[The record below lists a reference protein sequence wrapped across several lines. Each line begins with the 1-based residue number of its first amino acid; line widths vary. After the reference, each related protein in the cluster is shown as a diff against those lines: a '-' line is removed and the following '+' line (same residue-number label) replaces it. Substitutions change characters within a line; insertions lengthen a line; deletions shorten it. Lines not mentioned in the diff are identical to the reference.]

1 MKKLYVSEFSS
12 PGANEKTDAL
22 KALFARVCAAVPAV
36 RFCPE
41 RDPFPSDG
49 RIRAL
54 RFSGLSYQE
63 KENGVF
69 AYIGFPE
76 TAAASSPVPGMV
88 LVHGGGGHAYAEW
101 VRYWVDHGFAALS
114 FDGFGQTYAGPDHTY
129 APTLDFWKPDPD
141 AHIPPGGFSF
151 EDKPFMEQGFTY
163 YVADVIL
170 AHNLLRADRRVNREK
185 IGATGISWGG
195 FALSV
200 AVCYDRR
207 FAFAAPV
214 YIGGF
219 MDVSKTPWGTCF
231 RGPGI
236 TDVWD
241 AKLLSAEVETPVHF
255 FNGDGDPFFD
265 ANASTAYAAALPN
278 GALTLLPGFTH
289 GQTEGAA
296 VPELLR
302 FAEEQTGGGTRNI
315 KIVSLAAEGDGAALR
330 FSLPSDVNRADAC
343 VYYKTEDL
351 IYDGKYLRELWSCA
365 RTRASGGKAFVRIPP
380 EARLFYFAVE
390 GRTEG
395 DPDTMLHA
403 ATGVFTGKTLRAA
416 EQ

>member
-12 PGANEKTDAL
+12 PGANEQTNAL
-22 KALFARVCAAVPAV
+22 KALFTRVCATAPAV

-41 RDPFPSDG
+41 RDPFPADG

-54 RFSGLSYQE
+54 RFSGLSDGK
-63 KENGVF
+63 KENSVF
-69 AYIGFPE
+69 AYLGFPE
-76 TAAASSPVPGMV
+76 NASASSPVPGMV

-114 FDGFGQTYAGPDHTY
+114 FDGFGQTYVGPDHTY
-129 APTLDFWKPDPD
+129 EPAPDFWKPDPD
-141 AHIPPGGFSF
+141 SHIPMDGFGFSY
-151 EDKPFMEQGFTY
+151 KPFMEQGFTY
-163 YVADVIL
+163 YAADVIL
-170 AHNLLRADRRVNREK
+170 AHNLLREDRRVDREN

-195 FALSV
+195 VALSV
-200 AVCYDRR
+200 AICYDHR

-236 TDVWD
+236 SDVWD
-241 AKLLSAEVETPVHF
+241 AKLLSENVEIPVHF

-278 GALTLLPGFTH
+278 GALTLLPGFPH
-289 GQTEGAA
+289 GQTEGASI
-296 VPELLR
+296 PELLR

-315 KIVSLAAEGDGAALR
+315 KIESLAADGAGAALR
-330 FSLPSDVNRADAC
+330 FSLPADVKRADVC

-351 IYDGKYLRELWSCA
+351 IYEDKYLRELWSCA
-365 RTRASGGKAFVRIPP
+365 RRSASGGEAFVRIPP
-380 EARLFYFAVE
+380 GARLFYFAVE
-390 GRTEG
+390 GRTDG

-403 ATGVFTGKTLRAA
+403 TTGVFSRKTWQWA